1 MILNGNRKTRTRG
14 SGESEVEQLISS
26 NGPAAFA
33 HRILDRLTAMKLRI
47 GSMRLRLRL
56 GAVAPAEI
64 ENHLDH
70 IEQEIDAA
78 AALAQDVH
86 AEGSNSR

>member
-1 MILNGNRKTRTRG
+1 MPARRQSDGAHKGIKGT
-14 SGESEVEQLISS
+14 EVEQPISS

-47 GSMRLRLRL
+47 GSVRLRLRL
-56 GAVAPAEI
+56 GAIAPAEI

-78 AALAQDVH
+78 AALAQDMR
-86 AEGSNSR
+86 AEGSNSK

>member
-1 MILNGNRKTRTRG
+1 MTRTRG
-14 SGESEVEQLISS
+14 SGVSEVEQPISS

-47 GSMRLRLRL
+47 GSVRLRLRL
-56 GAVAPAEI
+56 GAIAPAEI

-78 AALAQDVH
+78 AALAQDMQ

>member
-1 MILNGNRKTRTRG
+1 MTRTRG
-14 SGESEVEQLISS
+14 PGVSKVEQPISS

-47 GSMRLRLRL
+47 GSVRLRLRL
-56 GAVAPAEI
+56 GAIAPTEI

-78 AALAQDVH
+78 AALAQDMR
-86 AEGSNSR
+86 AEGSSSS